1 MRKLLAGVLLACVA
15 ACGLGENLSVTSLQ
29 LGRSVNA
36 DGTVA
41 NHTTVFGPDDTV
53 HLSVLTSGVGSGTMS
68 VRWVYRGRVL
78 DEPKRQVSYRDVAAT
93 QFTLRSGGTFPL
105 GDYSAEVFLDGK
117 PVGSREFRV
126 ELPR

>member
-1 MRKLLAGVLLACVA
+1 MRTLLAGVLLACVV
-15 ACGLGENLSVTSLQ
+15 ACGAGEDLRVTSLQ
-29 LGRSVNA
+29 LGRAVNA

-53 HLSVLTSGVGSGTMS
+53 HLAVLTSGVGSGTIS
-68 VRWVYRGRVL
+68 VRWVYRGRLL
-78 DEPKRQVSYRDVAAT
+78 DEPKKQVSYKDVAAT

-105 GDYSAEVFLDGK
+105 GEYTAEVFLDGN

-126 ELPR
+126 EMTR